1 MNLFENVLLNVIL
14 ILFPLLIC
22 ILYEAYNKIYNFKKS
37 DLCLDFSIITDFY
50 LVMTFKPDN
59 YSFPYLLMNIPLI
72 IAYLKNRKKCV
83 ILLSFSYI
91 LILSKVYSSMLVYII
106 LEYVLYFIIYII
118 FKKFKMLLLNL
129 FLILKIVFYFIYE
142 SITKPSVIDDM
153 NYMGNAIMI
162 IIPFI
167 LVTYIVYYMLKKS
180 NEIIRF
186 QKDLKDLEKEKELRI
201 SLFKIT
207 HEIKNPITVCK
218 GYLDMFDHE
227 NSKKS
232 KKYVE
237 IMKSEIKRVLVL
249 LEDFLSI
256 NKIKIEK
263 DIIDINLLLEEV
275 TNNFIPILK
284 EKNIDRLFNISKDEL
299 FIEADYNRLN
309 QVFINIIKNSIESIG
324 SNGLIKINLNKTKNN
339 LEIKIEDTGIG
350 MDKDELKRI
359 SEPFFTTKENG
370 TGLGVFLSK
379 QIVEAHNG
387 TIKYIS
393 KKYVGTKTIINLPY
407 KEIKF

>member
-1 MNLFENVLLNVIL
+1 MNLFENILLNVIL
-14 ILFPLLIC
+14 MLFPLLIY
-22 ILYEAYNKIYNFKKS
+22 ILYDAYKKIYNFKKS
-37 DLCLDFSIITDFY
+37 DLCLDFSIITAFY
-50 LVMTFKPDN
+50 LVLTFKPDN

-72 IAYLKNRKKCV
+72 IAYLKNRKKC
-83 ILLSFSYI
+83 I
-91 LILSKVYSSMLVYII
+91 LILSIICMFILSNVYSSMLIYIV
-106 LEYVLYFIIYII
+106 LEYILYFIIYII
-118 FKKFKMLLLNL
+118 FKRYKMLLLNL
-129 FLILKIVFYFIYE
+129 FLILKIIFYFICE
-142 SITKPSVIDDM
+142 TITKPYVM
-153 NYMGNAIMI
+153 NNIKYLGNAIMI

-167 LVTYIVYYMLKKS
+167 LVTYIVFFMLKKS
-180 NEIIRF
+180 SEIIRF
-186 QKDLKDLEKEKELRI
+186 QRELRNLEEEKELRI

-218 GYLDMFDHE
+218 GYLDMFDYE
-227 NSKKS
+227 DTKKG
-232 KKYVE
+232 KKYIN

-284 EKNIDRLFNISKDEL
+284 EKNIDRKFNISKDEL

-309 QVFINIIKNSIESIG
+309 QVFINVIKNSIESIG
-324 SNGLIKINLNKTKNN
+324 SNGLIKINLNKTKDS

-359 SEPFFTTKENG
+359 SEPFFSTKENG

-379 QIVEAHNG
+379 QIIEAHDG
-387 TIKYIS
+387 TIKYTS
-393 KKYVGTKTIINLPY
+393 KKYVGTKTIITLPY

>member
-1 MNLFENVLLNVIL
+1 MNLFENILLNVIL

-22 ILYEAYNKIYNFKKS
+22 ILYEAYNKIYDFKKS
-37 DLCLDFSIITDFY
+37 DLCLDFAIISAFY
-50 LVMTFKPDN
+50 LVMTFKSSD
-59 YSFPYLLMNIPLI
+59 YTFPYLLMNVPLI
-72 IAYLKNRKKCV
+72 IAYLKNRKKC
-83 ILLSFSYI
+83 ILILSVVCMI
-91 LILSKVYSSMLVYII
+91 ILSKVYESMLIYII
-106 LEYVLYFIIYII
+106 LEYVLYFVIYIV
-118 FKKFKMLLLNL
+118 FKNYKMLLLNL
-129 FLILKIVFYFIYE
+129 FLILKIIFYFICE
-142 SITKPSVIDDM
+142 AITKSYLEDIK
-153 NYMGNAIMI
+153 YLGNAIMI

-167 LVTYIVYYMLKKS
+167 LVTYIVYFMLRKS
-180 NEIIRF
+180 AEIIRF
-186 QKDLKDLEKEKELRI
+186 QKDLKNLEEEKELRL

-218 GYLDMFDHE
+218 GYLDMFNYE
-227 NSKKS
+227 NPKKS

-237 IMKSEIKRVLVL
+237 IMKNEIKRVLVL

-275 TNNFIPILK
+275 TNNFIPLLK
-284 EKNIDRLFNISKDEL
+284 DKNIDGVFNISKDEL

-309 QVFINIIKNSIESIG
+309 QVLINLIKNSIESIG
-324 SNGLIKINLNKTKNN
+324 SNGLIKINLNKTKNS
-339 LEIKIEDTGIG
+339 LEIKIEDNGIG

-387 TIKYIS
+387 TIKYTS
-393 KKYVGTKTIINLPY
+393 KKYVGTKTTIKLPY